1 MNNFSYIKKIGFH
14 VLLGLAI
21 YAVSFLSKVY
31 LFAICVYFANQILTA
46 KPSQKPVQV
55 LLACAYVVGSEVFIR
70 MTGGNF
76 LYEASKYLVILFV
89 FMGLFTTRLPSQP
102 IGYIMYLF
110 LLLPGIIVAGLNS
123 SPGSNLRTDIAF
135 NLSGPVCLGIVAL
148 FCYKRKI
155 SFQNLNKV
163 LLYMALPLVSMTIYL
178 FFYTP
183 DVRATVTGTGSN
195 FAASGGFGPNQVST
209 VLGLGMFVLTARF
222 FMLSPNLFL
231 KIISGVLLAAM
242 SFRGVVTFSR
252 GGILTALFMIAA
264 YLFFY
269 FRKVNIKA
277 KFRITRLVVIF
288 TALALS
294 VWLISS
300 LQTGGLIENRY
311 ANRDALGREKE
322 DVTTGRSDLISFE
335 FNEFLNNPVFGV
347 GVGKIKILR
356 EQKEGLLAASHNE
369 VSRILAEH
377 GLFGVF
383 AFSILLLAPML
394 FRFKNKNNVFFYSFY
409 LFWFLTVNHSAMRI
423 AAPAFVYGLC
433 LLDVRFKSKRV
444 NKSPATKLVK
454 NTGNS

>member
-155 SFQNLNKV
+155 SFQNLNIV
-163 LLYMALPLVSMTIYL
+163 LLYMALPLVSMTVYL

-231 KIISGVLLAAM
+231 KIISGVILAAM

-269 FRKVNIKA
+269 FKKVNIKA

-347 GVGKIKILR
+347 GVGKIKVLR

-383 AFSILLLAPML
+383 AFLILLLAPMVL
-394 FRFKNKNNVFFYSFY
+394 RFKNKNNVFFYSFY

-433 LLDVRFKSKRV
+433 LLDVRFKTKRKLKLPV
-444 NKSPATKLVK
+444 RKSLK
-454 NTGNS
+454 

>member
-21 YAVSFLSKVY
+21 YALSFLSKVY
-31 LFAICVYFANQILTA
+31 LFGIVVYFVNQILTA

-55 LLACAYVVGSEVFIR
+55 LMACAYVVGSEVFIR
-70 MTGGNF
+70 MTGGNV

-89 FMGLFTTRLPSQP
+89 FMGLFTTRLSSQP
-102 IGYIMYLF
+102 LGYIAYLF
-110 LLLPGIIVAGLNS
+110 LLLPGIIVAGLNA

-135 NLSGPVCLGIVAL
+135 NLSGPVCLGVVAL

-163 LLYMALPLVSMTIYL
+163 LLYMALPLISMTIYL

-183 DVRATVTGTGSN
+183 DIKETVTGTGSN

-222 FMLSPNLFL
+222 FMLSPNIFL
-231 KIISGVLLAAM
+231 KIISGTLLAAM

-252 GGILTALFMIAA
+252 GGVLTALFMIAA

-269 FRKVNIKA
+269 FKKVNIKA
-277 KFRITRLVVIF
+277 KIRITRLVIIF
-288 TALALS
+288 GAMALS
-294 VWLISS
+294 VWLVSS

-335 FNEFLNNPVFGV
+335 FNEFLNNPVVGV
-347 GVGKIKILR
+347 GVGKIKVLR
-356 EQKEGLLAASHNE
+356 EQKEGILAASHNE
-369 VSRILAEH
+369 VTRILAEH
-377 GLFGVF
+377 GLFGVL
-383 AFSILLLAPML
+383 AFSILLLVPMI
-394 FRFKNKNNVFFYSFY
+394 FRFRNKNNVFFYSFY
-409 LFWFLTVNHSAMRI
+409 LFWFLTINHSAMRI
-423 AAPAFVYGLC
+423 AAPAFVYGLS
-433 LLDVRFKSKRV
+433 LLDVRFKSNRAKRP
-444 NKSPATKLVK
+444 NSPKLI
-454 NTGNS
+454 NTRTNS